1 MNNNIRQSNPLFCSS
16 SIQCFSKTP
25 LALAFV
31 GLLASGAAQ
40 ASDAD
45 LLKRMQALE
54 AELSSLKNEL
64 KEKEVVQQKKGVE
77 IKKGTR
83 FSYGGF
89 VKADATWSSGSDGE
103 ASSANIFVPG
113 KIKTGDGS
121 NASKTSLGSTA
132 KYSRFHFKTNT
143 DLDVGDVMTY
153 FELDFNG
160 GDGSDVTNQSS
171 SGLRH
176 AFVSWN
182 YSDTGNIKVGQTW
195 GTFFNVGALPE
206 TIDFV
211 GPTAGTLFV
220 RQNQLRWTSKLGDGA
235 SIMFAAEEPASK
247 VTISGSD
254 YTDDNGGSMPDLV
267 ARYNGKSGGLSYSAA
282 AIMRDVSVG
291 DAGNTSNSSKTGMGV
306 SLSGKY
312 GFDNGDALKFMFSH
326 GNLGRYQALGAFNE
340 GWADD
345 DGLKLRDVTGGFVA
359 YQHKWSPTLRST
371 FLYSTTTGDNEDGY
385 SSPTDTDSIS
395 SAAFNLLYSPTKHMT
410 FGAEYM
416 VGERE
421 LLNGEGGDEDRLMVT
436 SKFAF

>member
-1 MNNNIRQSNPLFCSS
+1 MNNNTARLNPLSKYS
-16 SIQCFSKTP
+16 FSKTP
-25 LALAFV
+25 IALAFI

-40 ASDAD
+40 ASDAE

-54 AELSSLKNEL
+54 AELNSLKTEL
-64 KEKEVVQQKKGVE
+64 KEKEVKKYAKGVE

-89 VKADATWSSGSDGE
+89 IKADATWSSGSDGE

-113 KIKTGDGS
+113 NIATGDGS
-121 NASKTSLGSTA
+121 QSSKASVGATA

-143 DLDVGDVMTY
+143 DLDVGNLMTY
-153 FELDFNG
+153 VELDFNG
-160 GDGSDVTNQSS
+160 GDGSNVTNQGS

-176 AFVSWN
+176 AFVSWD
-182 YSDTGNIKVGQTW
+182 YSDTGNLKVGQTW

-206 TIDFV
+206 TVDFV

-220 RQNQLRWTSKLGDGA
+220 RQNQVRWTSKLDDGA
-235 SIMFAAEEPASK
+235 SLMFAAEEPASS
-247 VTISGSD
+247 VSLSG
-254 YTDDNGGSMPDLV
+254 TDFTDNGGGAMPDLV
-267 ARYNGKSGGLSYSAA
+267 ARYNGQRGGLSYSVAA
-282 AIMRDVSVG
+282 LMRDITVS
-291 DAGNTSNSSKTGMGV
+291 DAENTNNSSKTGTGL

-312 GFDNGDALKFMFSH
+312 AFENGDSLKFMLSH

-345 DGLKLRDVTGGFVA
+345 DGLKLRDVTGGFLA
-359 YQHKWSPTLRST
+359 YQHRWNAQLRST
-371 FLYSTTTGDNEDGY
+371 VLYAATTGGNEDGY

-395 SAAFNLLYSPTKHMT
+395 SLAVNLLYSPTKNMT

-416 VGERE
+416 FGERE
-421 LLNGEGGDEDRLMVT
+421 LVNGEDGDEDRLMVT